1 MRPSPARRPLIVL
14 AALAALAV
22 ACVPPGSTGAAG
34 LVNGRLAPCPDTRT
48 CVSSEDHD
56 VSHFMPP
63 IPYVGTRQ
71 QTDSAL
77 RAAILAVDPGATFA
91 ASQGD
96 YLAVEIPAQRVVPA
110 ADLEFLFDDANQVVR
125 FRAASRGRL
134 GDFGENRRRIRD
146 IEIHMGVPKDRIPG

>member
-1 MRPSPARRPLIVL
+1 MRALSIRWPPLLL
-14 AALAALAV
+14 AALLT
-22 ACVPPGSTGAAG
+22 ACIPPGSSGPAG
-34 LVNGRLAPCPDTRT
+34 LMNGHLAACPDTRT

-71 QTDSAL
+71 ETEAKL
-77 RAAILAVDPGATFA
+77 RAAIDSIGARIT

-96 YLAVEIPAQRVVPA
+96 YLAVTIPQHGVVPA
-110 ADLEFLFDDANQVVR
+110 ADLEFLFDDENQVVR

-134 GDFGENRRRIRD
+134 GDLGENRRRIRD
-146 IEIHMGVPKDRIPG
+146 IELQMGVPKDRIPG